1 MILVCVKPLN
11 IITPIVMAAV
21 SILSILK
28 KYLTNGINI
37 WVKDLV
43 CVLESGIHVLSR
55 TIFSLKS
62 KALVVLGG
70 LFDKSR
76 NYHMGGAKEEHEW
89 KHLLPDAWGVMAKI

>member
-28 KYLTNGINI
+28 KYLTNGINF

-43 CVLESGIHVLSR
+43 IQSNLR
-55 TIFSLKS
+55 FF
-62 KALVVLGG
+62 ALNIRMSVTVVG
-70 LFDKSR
+70 DNR
-76 NYHMGGAKEEHEW
+76 Y
-89 KHLLPDAWGVMAKI
+89 